1 MFTTVNA
8 KDHTYGKVSRSFVIR
23 WKDQLERYWYLIDKN
38 ENIYAYCCVQQRFGW
53 TTLRNF
59 YGLNGDHQVIVLPRT
74 IFKTSSDPNFFQNDT
89 HYTIKNRIQSLSSY
103 CKFYD
108 VPSSMYYFMKEKR
121 FIDLVLEDG
130 SKCRIVYNDWR
141 KTAKI
146 GYGWRVFS

>member
-1 MFTTVNA
+1 MILWILDLNQILDLISRTLEMFTTVNA
-8 KDHTYGKVSRSFVIR
+8 KDQTYGKVSRSFVIR

-38 ENIYAYCCVQQRFGW
+38 ENIYAYCCVQQRFG
-53 TTLRNF
+53 
-59 YGLNGDHQVIVLPRT
+59 
-74 IFKTSSDPNFFQNDT
+74 
-89 HYTIKNRIQSLSSY
+89 QSNH
-103 CKFYD
+103 CD

-141 KTAKI
+141 KTKKI